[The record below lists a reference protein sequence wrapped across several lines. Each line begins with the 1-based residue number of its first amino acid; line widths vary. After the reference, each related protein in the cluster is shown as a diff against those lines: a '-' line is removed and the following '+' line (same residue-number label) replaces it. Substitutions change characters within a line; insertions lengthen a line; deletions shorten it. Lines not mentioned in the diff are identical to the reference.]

1 MQRQTTKGNINPDE
15 EETVVK
21 PTGTKDLSKEQ
32 FLSFVSI
39 LWTGVKIV
47 LILFVVF
54 PFIDK
59 IRHKDYFS
67 RAINFINEYDIGCK
81 PCICP
86 IMFNRTLIRTINS
99 EEDSKGSL

>member
-1 MQRQTTKGNINPDE
+1 MQRRTTKGNINPDE

-21 PTGTKDLSKEQ
+21 PTGSKDNSKEQ
-32 FLSFVSI
+32 LLTLVSI
-39 LWTGVKIV
+39 LQMGVKIV
-47 LILFVVF
+47 IILFVVF

-86 IMFNRTLIRTINS
+86 NVFNTTMNRTINS
-99 EEDSKGSL
+99 EEERKGSL